1 MAIQFRESGTILFK
15 ASGSVAMDADCCCDA
30 TTCCP
35 GAPDALLYITI
46 SDLTLDGG
54 ETCDADCL
62 PSATAEESLGAG
74 GGEAADEAVSSTWL
88 FDTGDPGFAV
98 LGQLVCDG
106 GTYAYAMD
114 GALVQ
119 DAGGATIC
127 VITTDPAVQQL
138 TGHTC
143 DPFFW
148 EGDITVTVQNPD
160 ASVCGTGTIHVVIS
174 E

>member
-1 MAIQFRESGTILFK
+1 MAVQFKASGTVLFK
-15 ASGSVAMDADCCCDA
+15 SSGSVAMDADCCCDPL
-30 TTCCP
+30 CCP
-35 GAPDALLYITI
+35 GAPDAPLFITI
-46 SDLTLDGG
+46 SDLTLDAG
-54 ETCDADCL
+54 ETCDAGCL
-62 PSATAEESLGAG
+62 PSATAEESIDSG
-74 GGEAADEAVSSTWL
+74 GGEASDTDISATWL

-98 LGQLVCDG
+98 LATLVCDG
-106 GTYAYAMD
+106 GTYAIAMD

-127 VITTDPAVQQL
+127 VITTDPALQQL

-148 EGDITVTVQNPD
+148 EGDISVTVQEPGG
-160 ASVCGTGTIHVVIS
+160 AVCGSGTIHVVIS